1 MFASGHAPA
10 GKIAGDL
17 YRLGLN
23 RNLMRALEL
32 KIPPP
37 VVALLVAA
45 AMWGISLTTP
55 SVEAPALARVVAAI
69 AIALAGVGFA
79 IAGSLA
85 FRRAKT
91 TVNPLKP
98 ETTTSLV
105 TSGVY
110 RFTRNPMYIGLALV
124 LLGWAVFVSSAL
136 ALLGPLVF
144 ILYLSRFQIV
154 PEERVLSGM
163 SGTAYSAYQA
173 KVRRW
178 L

>member
-37 VVALLVAA
+37 VVALLVAT

-55 SVEAPALARVVAAI
+55 SAEAGVVAAI

-144 ILYLSRFQIV
+144 ILYMSRFQIV

-163 SGTAYSAYQA
+163 FGTAYSAYQA

>member
-98 ETTTSLV
+98 ETTTRCRSRCPRCLRS
-105 TSGVY
+105 SGVPSGA
-110 RFTRNPMYIGLALV
+110 TR
-124 LLGWAVFVSSAL
+124 
-136 ALLGPLVF
+136 
-144 ILYLSRFQIV
+144 
-154 PEERVLSGM
+154 
-163 SGTAYSAYQA
+163 
-173 KVRRW
+173 
-178 L
+178 